1 MDAYKIVKNI
11 EDGDIESIFIGRNK
25 EVEFIKSKFDCVFE
39 GKGTS
44 VLITGE
50 RGIGK
55 TFLVENIITEL
66 EGTNLTYVYEK
77 AREYAGN
84 PFYIISGIMKQ
95 LIMNLLTLPLEQLE
109 PIKKALANDV
119 NFNSNLVVSICP
131 YAEKFLG
138 SHDIIKNIKYDDS
151 KYVIRKS
158 VNEFMAIVS
167 EYLFPLIIF
176 IDDIQW
182 SDNASL
188 DIVKSINNNSE
199 FTNVMVIASIR
210 ETNVLKIKK
219 MVKNLGCDKNNVLS
233 LNEFLKDDIKEY
245 IEGIFGKNI
254 ENIDYLVRFIFGV
267 TLGNPFY
274 IKEII
279 GIFLQENIVQYDA
292 KTRKWIVF
300 INNINDITIPDDIE
314 KIILNKL
321 DKLNDIDNKLL
332 KYISCFDG
340 SVEAETLD
348 KIVDIGNID
357 LKKHLD
363 NLCDLT
369 FLVKKVEEFQENEI
383 INYSFAHDII
393 YELIYEEIEEAEK
406 RKIHNEI
413 AVKCL
418 KYDSKCNKFFL
429 ISQLIRAD
437 YEMLTKVNTSDWI
450 DKLYICA
457 IETKNISNVESAL
470 EILNLCDYLLPYAD
484 ESTINNYKFEIN
496 LEITECEFL
505 CKNYSNS
512 DERFKLMLNQFKETN
527 EQIRIKK
534 VYIEFYNYKGEFR
547 NAFSIGIEC
556 LKKMKFSLNYKLIL
570 LDLIEMKIRYS
581 KKRILKLKN
590 SEKIMDKRIINILDT
605 LALILPAA
613 MSINEKYYRQIFVK
627 IANLTAKYGTSRYS
641 LVGYLVTSFI
651 NYNFWQDYEKGLW
664 LDSLSREVMDEMDEM
679 DEMPVKVM
687 SYMFLGGFINHMANP
702 LSDSIYYLEEAIT
715 EGAKR
720 NSIMLSSYSLSIL
733 ILTYIIVGKP
743 FEEIEN
749 SINFRKSLLNKIGDK
764 EYELINYVIN
774 KHIYYLKTGI
784 ILYKYQIP
792 TEVTESE
799 IVEKV
804 IISFFRL
811 QRQCLEGDFEI
822 KYELIEIIENNLNY
836 LIGFVI
842 YYEVLFYL
850 IVAKILMKTDVS
862 NENKNKKNIDKLM
875 KKFEKHINNYKY
887 NFYSHYLILQAIYSD
902 KFENRINFEKNINEA
917 ILISRE
923 RNYLNV
929 EGFANLIAAK
939 YYKNNQKLK
948 KYYALEAK
956 QAFNKLGATYIEEV
970 IEKEFNLEE
979 IRQNKVE
986 HEVEKIIENTAIE
999 ENFTS
1004 LNGIEGMN
1012 EEESFKYVL
1021 NYLAEK
1027 YDVEYCAVLFEKSNE
1042 MHLKYEKKKD
1052 KQPSMNK
1059 EPLIMKHVS
1068 YLSRKIIRYVARTG
1082 EEISLIRNNN
1092 IGIFSKDLYILGKD
1106 ELSIKCIPIKYFGVF
1121 IGLVYM
1127 EKENNDGFDEKAIEF
1142 IKSISPIL
1150 LSKIEVIKNVN
1161 VKKIF
1166 LREEVESLLTEREIE
1181 VLSLV
1186 AEGMSNSAISK
1197 ELFIALGTVKNHLSN
1212 IYSKLEVDSR
1222 IKAVI
1227 KANEMNIISV

>member
-1 MDAYKIVKNI
+1 MDIYKTEKKIEAVNI
-11 EDGDIESIFIGRNK
+11 DSIFIGRDK

-39 GKGTS
+39 GKGTA

-55 TFLVENIITEL
+55 TFLVENIIMEL
-66 EGTNLTYVYEK
+66 EGVNLTYVYEK
-77 AREYAGN
+77 AREHVGN
-84 PFYIISGIMKQ
+84 PFYVISGIMKQ

-109 PIKKALANDV
+109 PIKKILANDL
-119 NFNSNLVVSICP
+119 NCNANLIVSICP

-138 SHDIIKNIKYDDS
+138 NHDIIKNIKYDDS
-151 KYVIRKS
+151 KYIIRKS

-167 EYLFPLIIF
+167 EYLFPLVIF

-182 SDNASL
+182 IDNASL
-188 DIVKSINNNSE
+188 DIIKSINDNSE
-199 FTNVMVIASIR
+199 FTNVMVIASAR
-210 ETNVLKIKK
+210 ETNILKIKK
-219 MVKNLGCDKNNVLS
+219 MIKNLGCDINNVLS
-233 LNEFLKDDIKEY
+233 LNEFLKNDIKEY
-245 IEGIFGKNI
+245 IMEIFGNDI

-279 GIFLQENIVQYDA
+279 GIFLQENIVKYD
-292 KTRKWIVF
+292 TEIEKWVVF

-314 KIILNKL
+314 KTILNKL
-321 DKLNDIDNKLL
+321 EKLDDIDNKLL

-340 SVEAETLD
+340 SVESDILY
-348 KIVDIGNID
+348 KIVDIDNID

-369 FLVKKVEEFQENEI
+369 FIVKKTEKFQEI
-383 INYSFAHDII
+383 KTINYSFAHDII
-393 YELIYEEIEEAEK
+393 YELIYDGINEEDK
-406 RKIHNEI
+406 MKIHNEI

-418 KYDSKCNKFFL
+418 KLNSNCNKFFL
-429 ISQLIRAD
+429 ISQLIRSD
-437 YEMLTKVNTSDWI
+437 HEMLIKSNTSNWI

-457 IETKNISNVESAL
+457 SEIKNVSNVENAL
-470 EILNLCDYLLPYAD
+470 EIFKLCEYLLPYAD
-484 ESTINNYKFEIN
+484 ESVINNYKFEIN

-512 DERFKLMLNQFKETN
+512 DERFELMLNQFKKTN

-534 VYIEFYNYKGEFR
+534 IYIEYYNYKGEFR
-547 NAFSIGIEC
+547 NAFNIGMDS
-556 LKKMKFSLNYKLIL
+556 LKKMKFSLNYKLIF

-581 KKRILKLKN
+581 KRRILKLKN
-590 SEKIMDKRIINILDT
+590 SNKIMDKRIIDILDII
-605 LALILPAA
+605 ALILPAA
-613 MSINEKYYRQIFVK
+613 MSINEKYFRQMFVK
-627 IANLTAKYGTSRYS
+627 IANLTARYGTSRYS

-651 NYNFWQDYEKGLW
+651 NYNFLNSYEKGLW
-664 LDSLSREVMDEMDEM
+664 LDNLSHEVMDEMDEI
-679 DEMPVKVM
+679 PAKAI
-687 SYMFLGGFINHMANP
+687 SYMFIGGFINHMANP
-702 LSDSIYYLEEAIT
+702 LENSNYYLEEAINNGLKT
-715 EGAKR
+715 G
-720 NSIMLSSYSLSIL
+720 NIMLSSYSLSV
-733 ILTYIIVGKP
+733 LTLVNIIIGKP
-743 FEEIEN
+743 FEEVEN
-749 SINFRKSLLNKIGDK
+749 SINFQKSLLNKIGDNEEK
-764 EYELINYVIN
+764 LINYIID

-792 TEVTESE
+792 TEVSESE
-799 IVEKV
+799 MVEEV
-804 IISFFRL
+804 IISYFRL

-822 KYELIEIIENNLNY
+822 EYELIQMIENNLNY

-850 IVAKILMKTDVS
+850 IVAKMLIKSEIL
-862 NENKNKKNIDKLM
+862 NEFNSKKSIDKLM
-875 KKFEKHINNYKY
+875 NKFEKHIKNYKY
-887 NFYSHYLILQAIYSD
+887 NFYPHYLILQAIYSD
-902 KFENRINFEKNINEA
+902 KFENRINFEKKINEA

-923 RNYLNV
+923 RNYLNI

-956 QAFNKLGATYIEEV
+956 QAFNKLGATYLEEV
-970 IEKEFNLEE
+970 IEKEFEIEE
-979 IRQNKVE
+979 VQQKKVE
-986 HEVEKIIENTAIE
+986 DEVEKIIENTVVKEDFI
-999 ENFTS
+999 NS
-1004 LNGIEGMN
+1004 NGIEEMN
-1012 EEESFKYVL
+1012 EEESFKYFL

-1027 YDVEYCAVLFEKSNE
+1027 YDIEYCSVLFEKSNE
-1042 MHLKYEKKKD
+1042 MYLKYEKKKD
-1052 KQPSMNK
+1052 KQTIMHE

-1082 EEISLIRNNN
+1082 EQITLIRNNN

-1106 ELSIKCIPIKYFGVF
+1106 ELSICCIPIKYFGVF
-1121 IGLVYM
+1121 IGMVYM

-1142 IKSISPIL
+1142 IKNMSPIL

-1166 LREEVESLLTEREIE
+1166 FHEEVESVLTDREIE

-1227 KANEMNIISV
+1227 KANEMNIINV